1 MFKKVNKLVVMSAM
15 LLLYSIV
22 YARSPQRKKDPSVPM
37 IITRWQGADQ
47 SHSLSYYHL
56 QEKPF
61 FHLFDPI
68 HFFEHLLPL
77 GPIVYRH
84 GTGTICGESIAN
96 LIEQL
101 IEEIQKNKN
110 TYTHFTILKKRD
122 FNKRDKTGLIIVK
135 LKEYPFVI
143 KLFMETPESF
153 VYPLSKGFEPTC
165 FFLMGG
171 GVNRH
176 LNGFTR
182 IKNLL
187 YLRQK
192 IASDH
197 YWAHRVDFPRKW
209 FWLPKNPQWIELEG
223 FNMGK
228 NPQITKKTLIPAVY
242 AIVCDYIDVERTFSL
257 TNIDDRNTALEL
269 SNFFRQSIDP
279 HINNYGIER
288 QTKKIV
294 PLDTEHF
301 PTMVGYQEPPYC
313 QNYLQ
318 WYLKLSLKML
328 KDCIGT
334 TKKERRALQ
343 CAAYTCQQPL

>member
-1 MFKKVNKLVVMSAM
+1 MKKLVVMS
-15 LLLYSIV
+15 LLLLCTILHT
-22 YARSPQRKKDPSVPM
+22 RSPHRKQDPFIPS
-37 IITRWQGADQ
+37 ILTKWQNSDQ
-47 SHSLSYYHL
+47 TYNLTYYHL
-56 QEKPF
+56 QEKPY
-61 FHLFDPI
+61 FHLFDQE
-68 HFFEHLLPL
+68 HFFQHMLPCS
-77 GPIVYRH
+77 PIAYRH
-84 GTGTICGESIAN
+84 GNQTISGAYISE
-96 LIEQL
+96 L
-101 IEEIQKNKN
+101 IEELIQEIQENKN
-110 TYTHFTILKKRD
+110 EYTHFTVLKKRD

-135 LKEYPFVI
+135 IKNHPFVV

-187 YLRQK
+187 YLREK
-192 IASDH
+192 IQSDPQ
-197 YWAHRVDFPRKW
+197 WARSVDFPRKW
-209 FWLPKNPQWIELEG
+209 FWIPQAQKWIELKG
-223 FNMGK
+223 VNIGATPDTPK
-228 NPQITKKTLIPAVY
+228 HTTIPAIY
-242 AIVCDYIDVERTFSL
+242 AIICDYIDVERTFSL
-257 TNIDDRNTALEL
+257 THIEDRNTALEL
-269 SNFFRQSIDP
+269 SNFFKQSIDP

-288 QTKKIV
+288 NTGKIV

-313 QNYLQ
+313 ENYLQ
-318 WYLKLSLKML
+318 WYLKLSFKML

-343 CAAYTCQQPL
+343 CTAYTCKKPL